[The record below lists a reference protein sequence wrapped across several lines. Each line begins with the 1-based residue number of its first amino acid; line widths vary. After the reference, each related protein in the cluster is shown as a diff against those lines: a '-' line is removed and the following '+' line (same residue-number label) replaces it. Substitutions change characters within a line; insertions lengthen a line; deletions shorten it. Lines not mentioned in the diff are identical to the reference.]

1 MNHAK
6 NGKIMNNKKIILIK
20 KRFNGIESVISD
32 NSYEPKSYLKY
43 NLAYISILLVGY
55 ALILLTAINL

>member
-1 MNHAK
+1 
-6 NGKIMNNKKIILIK
+6 MNNKKIILIK

-32 NSYEPKSYLKY
+32 NSYTPKSYIKY
-43 NLAYISILLVGY
+43 NLVYISILLVGY

>member
-1 MNHAK
+1 
-6 NGKIMNNKKIILIK
+6 MNNKKKIILIK
-20 KRFNGIESVISD
+20 KRINGLESVISD

-43 NLAYISILLVGY
+43 NLAYISILLVSY